1 MSDQQT
7 TPTPAPIQTGPAQ
20 VALYALVIGA
30 VVGLMLI
37 AWFLRQILLLFFA
50 AILLAVIIWSV
61 AELVRKILPL
71 RLKGSVA
78 VACLIIVALV
88 VGLVWLM
95 GAQVVEQVSTLH
107 DAVPLVA
114 SELKTRFG
122 LDVQQWVAHAD
133 YTSWLQDALGYVP
146 SVFST
151 VSSSILVVAGGV
163 FLALDPQGHREG
175 ALLLVPR
182 SRRERLRQTLNLAAR
197 SLQHWLAGQVIAM
210 VIIGGATA
218 AVLAMFGVPSA
229 LALGLIAGLL
239 EFVPYVGAIVAY
251 VPLGLAAIAQGVNT
265 FWWVLGVYVLIQQ
278 SEGNIL
284 MPLLQK
290 RTVEVPPV
298 VALFS
303 VVGLALLFG
312 PLGIVLGVPLTVV
325 LLVALRELYI
335 IDVLGEPRESAR
347 SDRIRARPTRRA

>member
-7 TPTPAPIQTGPAQ
+7 PLTETPPARIA
-20 VALYALVIGA
+20 VYALVFSA
-30 VVGLMLI
+30 VVALVLI

-61 AELVRKILPL
+61 AELVRKVLPL

-78 VACLIIVALV
+78 VACLIIVAV
-88 VGLVWLM
+88 VAGLVWLM
-95 GAQVVEQVSTLH
+95 GAQVVEQISTLRN
-107 DAVPLVA
+107 AIPLVA
-114 SELKTRFG
+114 SELKARFG
-122 LDVQQWVAHAD
+122 VDVQQWFAHTD
-133 YTSWLQDALGYVP
+133 YTAWLQGALGYVP
-146 SVFST
+146 SVFGT
-151 VSSSILVVAGGV
+151 VSSIILVVAGGV
-163 FLALDPQGHREG
+163 FLALDPQGHRDG

-182 SRRERLRQTLNLAAR
+182 AKRERLRQTLNLAAL
-197 SLQHWLAGQVIAM
+197 SLQRWLAGQVIAM
-210 VIIGGATA
+210 VIIGAATA
-218 AVLAMFGVPSA
+218 AVLTVLGVPSA

-251 VPLGLAAIAQGVNT
+251 VPLGLAAIGQGVDT
-265 FWWVLGVYVLIQQ
+265 FWWVLGAYVLIQQ

-290 RTVEVPPV
+290 RTVEIPPV

-303 VVGLALLFG
+303 VVALALLFG

-335 IDVLGEPRESAR
+335 IDVLGEPRQS
-347 SDRIRARPTRRA
+347 